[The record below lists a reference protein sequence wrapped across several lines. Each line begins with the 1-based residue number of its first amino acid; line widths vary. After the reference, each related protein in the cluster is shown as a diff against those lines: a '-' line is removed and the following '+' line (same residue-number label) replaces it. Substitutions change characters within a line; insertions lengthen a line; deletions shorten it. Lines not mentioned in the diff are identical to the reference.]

1 MKKDIEEILEEKG
14 TLIKTAKIPDEIENY
29 IKTGIEKGKKRKLIL
44 KQRKKFSYIAAGIVL
59 VLFVMSIRLSTSVA
73 AYISQI
79 PGFQSIVHL
88 IRYDKG
94 LDLAVK
100 NNFIQPI
107 YLSKEDEG
115 MKVSIDGLIVDESR
129 IIVFYSIE
137 SKSDKPIKLKDIK
150 LYDDNNQPL
159 EDVSV
164 SWSGFDNLNKE
175 KVSFID
181 IAFSEEKD
189 RIPDKL
195 NVDFEFKGIK
205 SSLFNF
211 SIPIDKEKFIG
222 LKEVF
227 ILNKTVEIDKQKIT
241 FEKVII
247 YPTRIAVYISYDTKN
262 TKKILGFYDM
272 KITDEDNDIF
282 GQISNGVTSTIKDDN
297 NIILYFQ
304 SNFFK
309 KPKNLYIVF
318 SKIKAI
324 DKDKEY
330 VLIDLKNNTIL
341 NKPDEK
347 LNLNDIVNNGNY
359 IELVF
364 TIEKIDNSNNYYS
377 PFYSEFED
385 SSMKKYNF
393 SNWSI
398 HGVEKEKIEK
408 VIIKIPNVSYNN
420 PVKFKIV
427 DYPLLVGDK
436 EIKIKVK

>member
-1 MKKDIEEILEEKG
+1 LKKDIEKILEEKG
-14 TLIKTAKIPDEIENY
+14 SLIKTAKIPNEIENY

-44 KQRKKFSYIAAGIVL
+44 RQRKKFSYIAASIVL

-100 NNFIQPI
+100 NNFIQPV
-107 YLSKEDEG
+107 YLSKENEDL
-115 MKVSIDGLIVDESR
+115 KVSIDGLIVDESR

-159 EDVSV
+159 KDVSV

-189 RIPDKL
+189 KIPDKL
-195 NVDFEFKGIK
+195 SVDFEFNGIK
-205 SSLFNF
+205 SPLFNF

-227 ILNKTVEIDKQKIT
+227 ILNKTIEIDRQKIT

-247 YPTRIAVYISYDTKN
+247 YPTRIAVYISYNTKN

-324 DKDKEY
+324 DKNKEY

-347 LNLNDIVNNGNY
+347 LNLNNIVNNNNY
-359 IELVF
+359 IELTF
-364 TIEKIDNSNNYYS
+364 TIEKIDNLNNYYS

-393 SNWSI
+393 LSLSI
-398 HGVEKEKIEK
+398 HAVENEKIEK
-408 VIIKIPNVSYNN
+408 VIIKIPNESYNN

>member
-1 MKKDIEEILEEKG
+1 M
-14 TLIKTAKIPDEIENY
+14 
-29 IKTGIEKGKKRKLIL
+29 
-44 KQRKKFSYIAAGIVL
+44 
-59 VLFVMSIRLSTSVA
+59 
-73 AYISQI
+73 
-79 PGFQSIVHL
+79 
-88 IRYDKG
+88 
-94 LDLAVK
+94 
-100 NNFIQPI
+100 
-107 YLSKEDEG
+107 
-115 MKVSIDGLIVDESR
+115 
-129 IIVFYSIE
+129 
-137 SKSDKPIKLKDIK
+137 
-150 LYDDNNQPL
+150 
-159 EDVSV
+159 SV
-164 SWSGFDNLNKE
+164 SRSGFDNLNKE

-195 NVDFEFKGIK
+195 NVDFEFNGIK
-205 SSLFNF
+205 SPLFNF
-211 SIPIDKEKFIG
+211 SIPINKEKFIG

-227 ILNKTVEIDKQKIT
+227 ILNKTVEINRQKIT

-324 DKDKEY
+324 DKNKEY

-347 LNLNDIVNNGNY
+347 LNLNNIVNNGNY
-359 IELVF
+359 IELTF
-364 TIEKIDNSNNYYS
+364 TIEKIDNLNNYYS

-385 SSMKKYNF
+385 SFMKKYNY
-393 SNWSI
+393 SNLSI
-398 HGVEKEKIEK
+398 HAVENEKVEK
-408 VIIKIPNVSYNN
+408 VIIKIPNESYNN
-420 PVKFKIV
+420 PIKFKIV

-436 EIKIKVK
+436 EIKIKIK